1 MKKENYT
8 NKKQKRE
15 KTFSD
20 KLNCIIKNTIAVIIW
35 ILIFGKILFNLDII
49 LKLSN
54 SFIGDYFYLYLNTY
68 KYLILLGIIIL
79 SAIFFQRKSKLSFI
93 IFYILYLIFFPV
105 IAIVIVAYRLFFV
118 YIPKIAKIYKNILK
132 QIQKIQFQ
140 ILLFCIDLLCIYLIV
155 RLSNII
161 GLIIVMVMLAILLI
175 LHFLFLFQLITNPLM
190 VLNDLFYYIEK
201 SWIMLR
207 NDSIIKKYFDK
218 KDKTNDLEKIKKDLK
233 QNIKII
239 AKAFNWL
246 NNKIMNISSK
256 KSVLKFFILV
266 FVVFIVFTITIFS
279 FEYYGLNK
287 INSENFT
294 LLKPLQYFEY
304 FYFSL
309 SIYSTINS
317 DIVPLTIFAK
327 LIVII
332 QILLGFFLFYIF
344 ILSFSTTAFE
354 SATKDREKIL
364 YGLKKILDYLNDV
377 AKNELDI
384 SVENLLQEK
393 FLETTIDSKDKK

>member
-1 MKKENYT
+1 LHN
-8 NKKQKRE
+8 QKY
-15 KTFSD
+15 
-20 KLNCIIKNTIAVIIW
+20 
-35 ILIFGKILFNLDII
+35 GKILFNLDII

-218 KDKTNDLEKIKKDLK
+218 KDKTNDLEKIKKNLK

>member
-20 KLNCIIKNTIAVIIW
+20 KLNYIIKNTIAVIIW
-35 ILIFGKILFNLDII
+35 ISIFGKILFNLEII

-105 IAIVIVAYRLFFV
+105 IAIVIVVYRLFFV
-118 YIPKIAKIYKNILK
+118 YIPKIARIYKNILK

-140 ILLFCIDLLCIYLIV
+140 TLLFCIDLLCIYLIV

-161 GLIIVMVMLAILLI
+161 GLLIVMVMLAILLI

-190 VLNDLFYYIEK
+190 VLNNLFYYIEK
-201 SWIMLR
+201 SWIVLR

-218 KDKTNDLEKIKKDLK
+218 KDKTSDLKKIKKDLK
-233 QNIKII
+233 RNIKII

-246 NNKIMNISSK
+246 NNKIMNISSRK
-256 KSVLKFFILV
+256 TVLKFFILV
-266 FVVFIVFTITIFS
+266 FVVSIVFTIAIFS

-287 INSENFT
+287 INSEHFT